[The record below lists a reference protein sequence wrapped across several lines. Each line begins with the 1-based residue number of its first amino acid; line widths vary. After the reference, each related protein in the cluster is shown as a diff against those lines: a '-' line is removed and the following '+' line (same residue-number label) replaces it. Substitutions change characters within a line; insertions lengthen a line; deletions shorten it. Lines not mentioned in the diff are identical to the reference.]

1 MCIFIVLNKKLK
13 LIFHSAFSSPP
24 YFHMISIVIFFFL
37 YSTRGLLFIQWYVSS
52 ISKDIADFYLH
63 FRDGKNKILLEKIL
77 AYDTR
82 FANVSGV
89 ELERIDFEQNVDLC
103 ILARSSDFTVVN
115 IENNQCTRMPQ
126 TFNSVMKKFN
136 RRPNSVFKVF
146 EMDKK
151 HLGRNAI
158 VHATSDAKNNH
169 KISNFIVFTM
179 ILSTVLNWR
188 N

>member
-1 MCIFIVLNKKLK
+1 ML
-13 LIFHSAFSSPP
+13 
-24 YFHMISIVIFFFL
+24 FL

-63 FRDGKNKILLEKIL
+63 FRDAKNKILLEKIL

-89 ELERIDFEQNVDLC
+89 ELERIDFQQNVDLC
-103 ILARSSDFTVVN
+103 ILARNSDYTIVN

-126 TFNSVMKKFN
+126 NFNSVMKKYS
-136 RRPNSVFKVF
+136 RRPNNVFKVF

-158 VHATSDAKNNH
+158 VHATSGAKNH
-169 KISNFIVFTM
+169 YKISNLLVVTL
-179 ILSTVLNWR
+179 ILSTVLNWIAI
-188 N
+188 